1 MIIIS
6 REYGSWLTPPVEM
19 RVVSEPDT
27 EPHFRNQSFGS
38 SLRSASRSDLQS
50 CHPCILA
57 HLDWT
62 RLVKI
67 TSMNPPKIV
76 VPDDCPPLLA
86 TSSAFQ
92 SLRGEIPEIDYFNTL
107 PGSPHTLIERI
118 RDAEVVINIRSS
130 SSFTAEVFQSCPR
143 LRLVSVWG
151 TGTDNVDLA
160 AAVKRAVTVTNTPA
174 VSAYSVA
181 EHALTIM
188 LAAARRLPAQD
199 AAVRNGGWPR
209 GQGVELRGKTLGI
222 VGLGAIGR
230 RFAELGRGIGMRVIA
245 WTPHPQPV
253 LDVEL
258 VEFEQLLR
266 VSDVVSI
273 HLRLTDQTRSMFG
286 SRQFSLMKPTAILV
300 NTARGAI
307 MDETALVDALSMG
320 RIAGAGLD
328 VFSTEPLPAAHALTR
343 LDNVVLTP
351 HCAGITPEALEAGLR
366 MAVENVRSF
375 LGGAPVNVVAHNPAL
390 DH

>member
-1 MIIIS
+1 
-6 REYGSWLTPPVEM
+6 
-19 RVVSEPDT
+19 
-27 EPHFRNQSFGS
+27 
-38 SLRSASRSDLQS
+38 
-50 CHPCILA
+50 
-57 HLDWT
+57 
-62 RLVKI
+62 
-67 TSMNPPKIV
+67 MNPPKIV

-86 TSSAFQ
+86 TSPAFQ
-92 SLRGEIPEIDYFNTL
+92 SLRREIPEIDYFNTL
-107 PGSPHTLIERI
+107 PGSPQTLIERI
-118 RDAEVVINIRSS
+118 RDAQVVINIRSS
-130 SSFTAEVFQSCPR
+130 SSFSAEVFQSCPR

-151 TGTDNVDLA
+151 TGTDNLDLT
-160 AAVKRAVTVTNTPA
+160 AAVKHAVTVTNTPA

-230 RFAELGRGIGMRVIA
+230 RFAELGHGIGMRVIA

-253 LDVEL
+253 LNVEL

-273 HLRLTDQTRSMFG
+273 HLRLTDQTRSMIG
-286 SRQFSLMKPTAILV
+286 ERQISLMKRTAILV

-307 MDETALVDALSMG
+307 VDETALVDALSMG

-328 VFSTEPLPAAHALTR
+328 VFSTEPLPAGHALTR

-351 HCAGITPEALEAGLR
+351 HCAGVTPEALEAGLR

-375 LGGAPVNVVAHNPAL
+375 LGGAPVNVVAA
-390 DH
+390 